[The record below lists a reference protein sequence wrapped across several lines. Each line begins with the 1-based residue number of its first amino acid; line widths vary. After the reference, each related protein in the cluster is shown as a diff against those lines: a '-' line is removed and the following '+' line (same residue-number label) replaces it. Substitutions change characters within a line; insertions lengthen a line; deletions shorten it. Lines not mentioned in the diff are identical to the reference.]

1 MIIVVV
7 LQVIKSK
14 VKLVRIVVGLD
25 TPKIIVGEKNKGC
38 LVLTMPGGNIL

>member
-25 TPKIIVGEKNKGC
+25 TPKIIVGEKNKEC